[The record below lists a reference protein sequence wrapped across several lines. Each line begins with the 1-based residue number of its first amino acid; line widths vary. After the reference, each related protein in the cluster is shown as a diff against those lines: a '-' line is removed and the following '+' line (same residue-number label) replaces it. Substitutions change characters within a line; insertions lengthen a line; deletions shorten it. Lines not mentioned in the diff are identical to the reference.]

1 MKTKNIFKT
10 LVAAMLMPAML
21 LTTACSSDDDAVGT
35 EINNQKGYPLPVTL
49 NVTRQGDAATTR
61 ATFNES
67 AKKLEF
73 STGDKLFVSGE
84 TEDAGNYIGTL
95 TWQSGGTF
103 SGTIYTKNSY
113 SGTADALLSAHDGKM
128 ASAWLLPD
136 GYESRG
142 FISIVENGQN
152 QATVNWNATKTF
164 AVTKA
169 EAVEQFSREMAD
181 GYNNGFALSPQNA
194 ILNFDIRGLA
204 SNTEVEV
211 VLTVGTYNVS
221 GTVKTDASG
230 TATFAIGINGG
241 KESKDLA
248 LTVGSTAITLNLD
261 GDNNKTFAAGKVYNI
276 NRSTVVGHAL
286 SASGVGDIVGSDGKA
301 YAVADKDKM
310 PKGVTA
316 VAMVAYKSG
325 SNGLAIQL
333 NSSPSKM
340 YWSNANAYTEYPTI
354 SGNVGT
360 WRLPSEGDWINM
372 FNGCAIDGDGEQQ
385 QDNPYSDPLYYIS
398 GFVAK
403 ITATGTT
410 WAKDGYWSSTTTGT
424 GSDTKYGYVDTSF
437 SDSPTNH
444 YFAHIYKMLKENA
457 DNQSVQLYVLGCFAF

>member
-73 STGDKLFVSGE
+73 STGDKLFVSGG
-84 TEDAGNYIGTL
+84 TADAGDYIGTL

-103 SGTIYTKNSY
+103 SGTIYTEKSY

-128 ASAWLLPD
+128 ASAWLLPN

-142 FISIVENGQN
+142 FISIVKSSQY
-152 QATVNWNATKTF
+152 QATVNRNDTKTF

-169 EAVEQFSREMAD
+169 EAVEQFSREKVD

-204 SNTEVEV
+204 SNTEVKV
-211 VLTVGTYNVS
+211 VLTVGTDYNVS

-230 TATFAIGINGG
+230 TATFAIGVNGDR
-241 KESKDLA
+241 ESEDLA

-261 GDNNKTFAAGKVYNI
+261 GGNNKTFVAGKVYNI

-316 VAMVAYKSG
+316 VAMVAYKNG

-340 YWSNANAYTEYPTI
+340 YWSNANAYTGYPAI
-354 SGNVGT
+354 SGNVGS
-360 WRLPSEGDWINM
+360 WRLPSDEDWINM
-372 FNGCAIDGDGEQQ
+372 FTGCAINGDGKKEQS
-385 QDNPYSDPLYYIS
+385 NPYSDPLYFIS
-398 GFVAK
+398 GFMAK

-410 WAKDGYWSSTTTGT
+410 WEDGGQYWSSTTTD
-424 GSDTKYGYVDTSF
+424 SEYGYVFTAS
-437 SDSPTNH
+437 SDSPSDH
-444 YFAHIYKMLKENA
+444 YYAYIYKMDKSNA
-457 DNQSVQLYVLGCFAF
+457 DNQSVQLCVLGCFAF

>member
-84 TEDAGNYIGTL
+84 TADAGNYIGTL

-103 SGTIYTKNSY
+103 SGTIYTEKSY
-113 SGTADALLSAHDGKM
+113 SGTADALLSAHDGKS

-142 FISIVENGQN
+142 FISIVKSSQF
-152 QATVNWNATKTF
+152 QATVNKYATKTF

-169 EAVEQFSREMAD
+169 EAVEQFSLEKAD

-204 SNTEVEV
+204 SNTEFEV

-230 TATFAIGINGG
+230 TATFAIGVNGG
-241 KESKDLA
+241 QESKDLA

-261 GDNNKTFAAGKVYNI
+261 GANNKTFAAGKVYNI
-276 NRSTVVGHAL
+276 NRSMVGHAL

-316 VAMVAYKSG
+316 VAMVAYKNG

-333 NSSPSKM
+333 NSSPSTM
-340 YWSNANAYTEYPTI
+340 SWSDANAYTNYPTI

-360 WRLPSEGDWINM
+360 WRLPSEDDWINM
-372 FNGCAIDGDGEQQ
+372 FTGCAIDGDGLQES
-385 QDNPYSDPLYYIS
+385 NPYSKYYIS
-398 GFVAK
+398 GFVEK
-403 ITATGTT
+403 IAAAGTT
-410 WAKDGYWSSTTTGT
+410 WVQNKYWSSTTTGT
-424 GSDTKYGYVDTSF
+424 GSDTKYGYVDTYL
-437 SDSPTNH
+437 SDSPTKH
-444 YFAHIYKMLKENA
+444 YYAYINKMLKSNA
-457 DNQSVQLYVLGCFAF
+457 DRESVQLYVLGCFAF

>member
-67 AKKLEF
+67 TKKLEF

-84 TEDAGNYIGTL
+84 TEDAGHYIGTL

-103 SGTIYTKNSY
+103 SGTIYTENSY
-113 SGTADALLSAHDGKM
+113 SGTADALLSAHNGNS

-142 FISIVENGQN
+142 FISIVETGQY
-152 QATVNWNATKTF
+152 QATVNWNNTKTF

-169 EAVEQFSREMAD
+169 EAVEQFSLEMVD

-204 SNTEVEV
+204 SNTEAEV

-241 KESKDLA
+241 QESKDLA

-316 VAMVAYKSG
+316 VAMVAYKNG

-333 NSSPSKM
+333 NSSPSEM
-340 YWSNANAYTEYPTI
+340 SWSDANAYTGYPTI
-354 SGNVGT
+354 SGNVGS
-360 WRLPSEGDWINM
+360 WRLPSDEDWINM
-372 FNGCAIDGDGEQQ
+372 FTGCKIDGDGLQEQS
-385 QDNPYSDPLYYIS
+385 NPYSNPLYIIS
-398 GFVAK
+398 GFMEK

-410 WAKDGYWSSTTTGT
+410 WVKGGYWSSTTTETESG
-424 GSDTKYGYVDTSF
+424 TKYGYVDT
-437 SDSPTNH
+437 N
-444 YFAHIYKMLKENA
+444 YEEQYYAYINKMLKSNA
-457 DNQSVQLYVLGCFAF
+457 DTHSVQFYVLGCFDF

>member
-84 TEDAGNYIGTL
+84 TEDAGQYIGTL

-103 SGTIYTKNSY
+103 SGTIYTEKSY
-113 SGTADALLSAHDGKM
+113 SGTADALLSAHDGNM

-136 GYESRG
+136 GYESRD
-142 FISIVENGQN
+142 FISIVKSSQYL
-152 QATVNWNATKTF
+152 ATVNWNATKTF

-169 EAVEQFSREMAD
+169 EAVEQFSQEKAD

-204 SNTEVEV
+204 SNTEFEV

-230 TATFAIGINGG
+230 TATFAIGVNGG

-316 VAMVAYKSG
+316 VAMVAYKNG

-333 NSSPSKM
+333 SPSKM
-340 YWSNANAYTEYPTI
+340 SRSEADAYKDYPKI
-354 SGNVGT
+354 SSNVGT
-360 WRLPSEGDWINM
+360 WRLPSDEDWINM
-372 FNGCAIDGDGEQQ
+372 FTGCAINGDGLQSNNS
-385 QDNPYSDPLYYIS
+385 DPDPLYFIS
-398 GFVAK
+398 GFVEK
-403 ITATGTT
+403 IAATGTT
-410 WAKDGYWSSTTTGT
+410 WGQYQYWSSTTTGT
-424 GSDTKYGYVDTSF
+424 GSDTEYGYVDTNF
-437 SDSPTNH
+437 SDSPTKH
-444 YFAHIYKMLKENA
+444 YYAYIHKMLKENA
-457 DNQSVQLYVLGCFAF
+457 DNPSVQLYVLGCFAF

>member
-84 TEDAGNYIGTL
+84 TEDAGKYIGTL

-103 SGTIYTKNSY
+103 SGTIYTEKSY
-113 SGTADALLSAHDGKM
+113 SGTADALLSAHNGNS

-142 FISIVENGQN
+142 FISIVESGQY

-169 EAVEQFSREMAD
+169 EAVEQFSLETAN

-276 NRSTVVGHAL
+276 NRSMVGHAL

-316 VAMVAYKSG
+316 VAMVAYKNG

-333 NSSPSKM
+333 NSSPSKKS
-340 YWSNANAYTEYPTI
+340 WSDANAYTGYPTI

-360 WRLPSEGDWINM
+360 WRLPSEEDWINM
-372 FNGCAIDGDGEQQ
+372 FTGCAIAGDGLQEQS
-385 QDNPYSDPLYYIS
+385 NPYSYPLYYIS
-398 GFVAK
+398 GFVEK
-403 ITATGTT
+403 INDTGTT
-410 WAKDGYWSSTTTGT
+410 WANGGYWSSTTTET
-424 GSDTKYGYVDTSF
+424 GSDTKYGYVDTNSGT
-437 SDSPTNH
+437 DH
-444 YFAHIYKMLKENA
+444 YYAYINKMLKENA
-457 DNQSVQLYVLGCFAF
+457 DTHSVQFYVLGCFAF

>member
-67 AKKLEF
+67 TKKLEF

-84 TEDAGNYIGTL
+84 TEDAGHYIGTL

-103 SGTIYTKNSY
+103 SGTIYTENSY
-113 SGTADALLSAHDGKM
+113 SGTADALLSAHNGNS

-142 FISIVENGQN
+142 FISIVETGQY
-152 QATVNWNATKTF
+152 QATVNWNNTKTF

-169 EAVEQFSREMAD
+169 EAVEQFSLEMVD

-204 SNTEVEV
+204 SNTEAEV

-241 KESKDLA
+241 QESKDLA

-316 VAMVAYKSG
+316 VAMVAYKNG

-333 NSSPSKM
+333 NSSPSEM
-340 YWSNANAYTEYPTI
+340 SWSDANAYTGYPTI
-354 SGNVGT
+354 SGNVGS
-360 WRLPSEGDWINM
+360 WRLPSDEDWINM
-372 FNGCAIDGDGEQQ
+372 FTGCKIDGDGLQEQS
-385 QDNPYSDPLYYIS
+385 NPYSNPLYIIS
-398 GFVAK
+398 GFMEK

-410 WAKDGYWSSTTTGT
+410 WVKGGYWSSTTTETESG
-424 GSDTKYGYVDTSF
+424 TKYGYVDT
-437 SDSPTNH
+437 N
-444 YFAHIYKMLKENA
+444 YEEQYYAYINKMLKSNA
-457 DNQSVQLYVLGCFAF
+457 DTHSVQFYVLGCFAF